1 MRSFS
6 AYLQLTRPANCT
18 IAFASV
24 LVGAF
29 VAGAEVAGRLAL
41 IAGLSE
47 FCLCAGAN
55 VINDCYDMARDRLNK
70 PARPLVTGRATRQ
83 AAIVYAVLLSVMGVG
98 LGVTL
103 GLAPSGVA
111 LFTALAALAYSA
123 VLKKMAFVG
132 NVTVSAVSSLA
143 FVYGGLTGPRP
154 LLSIVPA
161 GFAFLFHLGREVL
174 KDIEDAAGDAASRV
188 TTVPVRYGTTTAV
201 GVITG
206 VFAALILST
215 LLPVMAGWYGR
226 TYLAL
231 VILVDLILLYV
242 VRSMWRD
249 AGPANAGRLS
259 RILKA
264 NMVLG
269 LIALCA
275 GR

>member
-6 AYLQLTRPANCT
+6 AYLQLTRPVNCA